1 MVRDILHGLYCAFI
15 PFKEYERW
23 TNGKRCTGVV
33 DVDNVLGE
41 FHVFWSLLWPMMDIW
56 KVDLD
61 VLLLVFSVK
70 VGFIKNSLHCLRRYN
85 FGCWVNELD
94 DSFFPPLLFA
104 AENGLNMLGV
114 VIEPWGDV
122 SREVILI
129 ARKTIDEVLF
139 KESESWMELVAADG
153 VKFKHGEE
161 DEWAMTAVL

>member
-1 MVRDILHGLYCAFI
+1 
-15 PFKEYERW
+15 
-23 TNGKRCTGVV
+23 
-33 DVDNVLGE
+33 
-41 FHVFWSLLWPMMDIW
+41 
-56 KVDLD
+56 VDLD

-70 VGFIKNSLHCLRRYN
+70 VGFIKNFLHCFRRYD
-85 FGCWVNELD
+85 FGGWVNELD
-94 DSFFPPLLFA
+94 DSFFSPLLFA

-161 DEWAMTAVL
+161 DEGDDCCFTRSQRSVYCFVISGNV